1 MMNTLNQI
9 ILRKPGKYNQ
19 IWSII
24 LYSFWN
30 VLTRSQLLV
39 DIAIKQIRSESLNSI
54 CSRCDV
60 MLLKARS
67 QAS

>member
-39 DIAIKQIRSESLNSI
+39 DIAIKQIKSESGA
-54 CSRCDV
+54 DV
-60 MLLKARS
+60 RLLLKAIAK
-67 QAS
+67 AS

>member
-39 DIAIKQIRSESLNSI
+39 DIAIKQIKSESGA
-54 CSRCDV
+54 DV
-60 MLLKARS
+60 RLLLKAI
-67 QAS
+67 AKAG

>member
-1 MMNTLNQI
+1 MTNTLNQI

-39 DIAIKQIRSESLNSI
+39 DIAIKQIKSESGA
-54 CSRCDV
+54 DV
-60 MLLKARS
+60 RLLLKAI
-67 QAS
+67 AKAG

>member
-39 DIAIKQIRSESLNSI
+39 DIAIKQIKSEFGA
-54 CSRCDV
+54 DV
-60 MLLKARS
+60 RLLLKAI
-67 QAS
+67 AKAG

>member
-1 MMNTLNQI
+1 MMNILNQI

-39 DIAIKQIRSESLNSI
+39 DIAIKQIKSESGA
-54 CSRCDV
+54 DV
-60 MLLKARS
+60 RLLLKAI
-67 QAS
+67 AKAG

>member
-39 DIAIKQIRSESLNSI
+39 DIAIKQIKTESLHLQQ
-54 CSRCDV
+54 
-60 MLLKARS
+60 M
-67 QAS
+67 